1 MKREGFYLSCD
12 HKTKIHAV
20 AWIPENREIRA
31 VIQLCHGM
39 TEYVNRY
46 DEFARW
52 LAEKGYYVTGH
63 DHLGHGQSV
72 LSEEDYGYF
81 PDKRGN
87 ECVIGDIRKL
97 FLATKKRYPDCPYF
111 MLGHSMGSFLLRQ
124 YIQNYGKELTGAIVM
139 GTGYKPYPLLVAGGI
154 L

>member
-81 PDKRGN
+81 PEKVKSERLMFPTLMSGT
-87 ECVIGDIRKL
+87 KL
-97 FLATKKRYPDCPYF
+97 KVCYVCSTCY
-111 MLGHSMGSFLLRQ
+111 
-124 YIQNYGKELTGAIVM
+124 E
-139 GTGYKPYPLLVAGGI
+139 
-154 L
+154 

>member
-81 PDKRGN
+81 PEKRGN

-97 FLATKKRYPDCPYF
+97 FLATKKR
-111 MLGHSMGSFLLRQ
+111 
-124 YIQNYGKELTGAIVM
+124 
-139 GTGYKPYPLLVAGGI
+139 
-154 L
+154 

>member
-63 DHLGHGQSV
+63 DHRGAWAICSIRGGLWI
-72 LSEEDYGYF
+72 LSGE
-81 PDKRGN
+81 
-87 ECVIGDIRKL
+87 
-97 FLATKKRYPDCPYF
+97 T
-111 MLGHSMGSFLLRQ
+111 RQ
-124 YIQNYGKELTGAIVM
+124 
-139 GTGYKPYPLLVAGGI
+139 
-154 L
+154 

>member
-1 MKREGFYLSCD
+1 MDTG
-12 HKTKIHAV
+12 
-20 AWIPENREIRA
+20 NREIRA

-81 PDKRGN
+81 PEKRGN

-97 FLATKKRYPDCPYF
+97 FLATKSGIQTVRILCWDTVWGLFAQTVYP
-111 MLGHSMGSFLLRQ
+111 
-124 YIQNYGKELTGAIVM
+124 ELWERAYWCHCDGNRV
-139 GTGYKPYPLLVAGGI
+139 
-154 L
+154 

>member
-46 DEFARW
+46 DVFARW
-52 LAEKGYYVTGH
+52 LAEK
-63 DHLGHGQSV
+63 
-72 LSEEDYGYF
+72 
-81 PDKRGN
+81 
-87 ECVIGDIRKL
+87 
-97 FLATKKRYPDCPYF
+97 
-111 MLGHSMGSFLLRQ
+111 
-124 YIQNYGKELTGAIVM
+124 
-139 GTGYKPYPLLVAGGI
+139 
-154 L
+154 